1 MTIAADIAVNVS
13 RVREQMAEAAMRSG
27 RDAASVRLVAVTK
40 AFPAETVQAAYDCGL
55 RDFGENR
62 VQEFRQKLP
71 NLRTPGAVF
80 HLIGH
85 LQSNKVHPAMA
96 FDWIQTVDSERL
108 ARRLSQAA
116 LEAQK
121 TISVLIEVKL
131 AEESEKSGIPEAELP
146 HLVSVVAP
154 LPGLDLRGLMAMPP
168 YSEDPEGARP
178 YFRRLREL
186 RDKLR
191 ESGHTGATQ
200 LSMGMTHDF
209 PVAIEEGATIV
220 RIGTALFGP
229 RKGTVISG

>member
-1 MTIAADIAVNVS
+1 
-13 RVREQMAEAAMRSG
+13 
-27 RDAASVRLVAVTK
+27 
-40 AFPAETVQAAYDCGL
+40 
-55 RDFGENR
+55 
-62 VQEFRQKLP
+62 
-71 NLRTPGAVF
+71 
-80 HLIGH
+80 
-85 LQSNKVHPAMA
+85 
-96 FDWIQTVDSERL
+96 
-108 ARRLSQAA
+108 
-116 LEAQK
+116 
-121 TISVLIEVKL
+121 VLIEVKL

-168 YSEDPEGARP
+168 YSEDPEGARL

-191 ESGHTGATQ
+191 ESGYTNVTQ